1 MNDLKAALTAA
12 MNRQEPLFLL
22 GYMLFPLLA
31 LIFAALGLWMI
42 LTGQKVGGLIVLLVV
57 TQVFAFGSIWAIGRR
72 RKVMEAEADGEP
84 GSDAAE

>member
-1 MNDLKAALTAA
+1 MNDLKAALKAA

-42 LTGQKVGGLIVLLVV
+42 LTDQKIGGLIVLLVV

-72 RKVMEAEADGEP
+72 RKVMEAEANGEAET
-84 GSDAAE
+84 DAAD